1 MRIREHFL
9 GVDYKGFKFTHYDEA
24 ETVFGDDGELK
35 LNIPKE
41 KSKIFVRA
49 TNGDFT
55 IEMSGK
61 RFADA
66 IKDIKEKIDK
76 LGY

>member
-9 GVDYKGFKFTHYDEA
+9 GVEYKGFKFTHYDEA
-24 ETVFGDDGELK
+24 ETVFGDSEELK
-35 LNIPKE
+35 LNIPKD

-49 TNGDFT
+49 TNGDFA
-55 IEMSGK
+55 IEVSGK
-61 RFADA
+61 KFAEA
-66 IKDIKEKIDK
+66 INDIKEKIDM